1 MDQCNSVHNPVV
13 PGFKLTKDEGGVE
26 FDSTIYKQMVGSLM
40 YLTATRPDLM
50 FIVSLISRYM
60 ERPTKSHLLAAKRAL
75 RYIKGMVSLGMF
87 YKKGGSE
94 ELVGYTDSDYML
106 VTRMT
111 GKVPRAGPVGR
122 PKRRSPRAP
131 NIFLKK

>member
-26 FDSTIYKQMVGSLM
+26 VDSTIYKQMVGSLM

-60 ERPTKSHLLAAKRAL
+60 ERPTKSHLLAAK
-75 RYIKGMVSLGMF
+75 
-87 YKKGGSE
+87 
-94 ELVGYTDSDYML
+94 
-106 VTRMT
+106 
-111 GKVPRAGPVGR
+111 
-122 PKRRSPRAP
+122 
-131 NIFLKK
+131 